1 MPDSVKPSR
10 LLLRLEAEIAAAP
23 TSIEADCKRAER
35 AAYLARLGRFD
46 EARAELDSI
55 RRKYDLRPSAE
66 MSSWLNLSEGLFSH
80 FRDMDPGCREKILR
94 AHALSSAA
102 SLTKLQ
108 ALSAAWLAQMDY
120 LRVDVASM
128 ARHIAEAF
136 RLTTPEGHAARSR
149 ASLVVAQAYHL
160 GGRMNLALPW
170 YGRARDHA
178 LAEGDDA
185 TISALMHNM
194 AWLRAQQLR
203 IGGSV
208 PSESPRDETHA
219 MLSADSVANFD
230 WMIGSSS
237 LGSLVPVLRAQI
249 LAARGEYAEALALY
263 ESYIAEAIH
272 EGMGRLQADMVAD
285 QAWCRLQLG
294 QVQLAWSDALAAEAC
309 IDARGHFD
317 DRAIA
322 HGRLARVF
330 AACGDR
336 DKANLHERLSA
347 EAWSGHSAFQQHIL
361 EALEALKGL

>member
-23 TSIEADCKRAER
+23 TSAEADCKRAER

-46 EARAELDSI
+46 EARAELDAI
-55 RRKYDLRPSAE
+55 RHKYDLRPSAE

-80 FRDMDPGCREKILR
+80 FRDMGPGSREKILR
-94 AHALSSAA
+94 AHALSSATN
-102 SLTKLQ
+102 LTKLQ
-108 ALSAAWLAQMDY
+108 ALTAAWLAQMDY

-128 ARHIAEAF
+128 VRHIAEAF
-136 RLTTPEGHAARSR
+136 RLTTPKEHSARSR
-149 ASLVVAQAYHL
+149 ACLVVAQSYHL
-160 GGRMNLALPW
+160 AGRMGLALPW

-203 IGGSV
+203 ISGSAIFD
-208 PSESPRDETHA
+208 PPRDETYA
-219 MLSADSVANFD
+219 LLSADSVANFD

-249 LAARGEYAEALALY
+249 LTARGEYAEALALY
-263 ESYIAEAIH
+263 ELHLVEAIC
-272 EGMGRLQADMVAD
+272 EGMGRLQADMLAD

-294 QVQLAWSDALAAEAC
+294 QAKLAWSDALAAEAC
-309 IDARGHFD
+309 IDAHGHFD

-322 HGRLARVF
+322 HDRLAQVF
-330 AACGDR
+330 AACGDSN
-336 DKANLHERLSA
+336 KASLHTRLCA
-347 EAWSGHSAFQQHIL
+347 EAWSGHASFQQQIL
-361 EALEALKGL
+361 DALETLNEM